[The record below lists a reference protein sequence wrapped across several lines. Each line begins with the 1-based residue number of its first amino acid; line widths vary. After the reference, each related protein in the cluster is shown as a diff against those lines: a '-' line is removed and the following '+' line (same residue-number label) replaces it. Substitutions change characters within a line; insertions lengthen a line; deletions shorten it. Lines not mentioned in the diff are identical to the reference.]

1 MITEKDLLNAI
12 KECEAEPITAQKVGK
27 LADFYIIYDHLFGQP
42 YNTIYS
48 EAVKPEKEIWTK
60 GGSKFLLAINGK
72 SPDKVWLATGG
83 KANFKE
89 QMLAPLIGHEVA
101 VYPDADALD
110 IWSKKVEALNS
121 AGYHLCIPLKYQ
133 EMCTPEARAKKWD
146 LVDMMLGK
154 SKKKLDF
161 FFLSASNGE

>member
-42 YNTIYS
+42 YNTVYS

-72 SPDKVWLATGG
+72 NPDKVWLVLDELMEAT
-83 KANFKE
+83 KTLHPRMYDSVLQK
-89 QMLAPLIGHEVA
+89 I
-101 VYPDADALD
+101 YD
-110 IWSKKVEALNS
+110 I
-121 AGYHLCIPLKYQ
+121 
-133 EMCTPEARAKKWD
+133 
-146 LVDMMLGK
+146 
-154 SKKKLDF
+154 
-161 FFLSASNGE
+161 